1 MQHLASCP
9 KTATFR
15 LHSTCILTRVRFLAY
30 HRIKPHA
37 PPLVRAPVNSFEF
50 QPCDRTPQVGHLSL
64 SLSRRLSIADN
75 ECPSFTAWT
84 TRVSNPVW
92 SPRFRAS
99 ASIADSWDAFAI
111 GVLCDIYAFHR
122 YTTHS
127 SHGIRIQVKQYQ
139 RHGRGWAPKFHRWLT
154 RPPTHPL
161 NPINPDNA
169 RILRITAA
177 AGTELADAYS
187 SGTCKRLLVGDFIP
201 WQKKFTTRRASILHA
216 AWLGQSCL
224 HCPIFLTAASRRSL
238 VRVSVPV
245 WGTVLSDPL
254 AIVDL
259 VGRYPANYLIARMP
273 IQRL

>member
-1 MQHLASCP
+1 MQ
-9 KTATFR
+9 
-15 LHSTCILTRVRFLAY
+15 
-30 HRIKPHA
+30 
-37 PPLVRAPVNSFEF
+37 
-50 QPCDRTPQVGHLSL
+50 DR
-64 SLSRRLSIADN
+64 
-75 ECPSFTAWT
+75 
-84 TRVSNPVW
+84 
-92 SPRFRAS
+92 S
-99 ASIADSWDAFAI
+99 AAFAI
-111 GVLCDIYAFHR
+111 GVLWHIYAFHR
-122 YTTHS
+122 YTPHS
-127 SHGIRIQVKQYQ
+127 ANLDRIQEHQYQ
-139 RHGRGWAPKFHRWLT
+139 RHWPGWAGNFHRWLNI
-154 RPPTHPL
+154 PPTHPL

-187 SGTCKRLLVGDFIP
+187 SGTFKTVRVLPVIP

-216 AWLGQSCL
+216 AWLGQGSP

-273 IQRL
+273 IQRLWIFETRGMPLKLLMTA